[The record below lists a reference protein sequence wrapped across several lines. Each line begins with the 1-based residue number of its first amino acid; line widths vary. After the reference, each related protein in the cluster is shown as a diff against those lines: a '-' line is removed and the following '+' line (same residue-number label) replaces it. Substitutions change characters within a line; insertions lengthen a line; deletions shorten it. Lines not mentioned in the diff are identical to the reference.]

1 MQNKK
6 VRWLRNTSSIWNLVF
21 AKKVLNQVQNNVF
34 ISSRCFCVTLRWI
47 SIATFWPK
55 RKKVFFHIGTFLAYH
70 TFLKN
75 KDGKKWNSKSQI
87 FKRWQK
93 NPVAND
99 CSLNVLFFEI
109 SYIIY
114 FHIGTEI
121 FEFKLY
127 QFSNIWLNLFSLF
140 AKVRP
145 LFESSQT
152 TTRML
157 LVHLKRVQSWVGLNG
172 ATNSKLQFQLF
183 TKGQP
188 VWSNN
193 KKIAKTMFAISCK
206 IPCEEGGPLCSFD
219 CGLMS
224 C

>member
-1 MQNKK
+1 
-6 VRWLRNTSSIWNLVF
+6 
-21 AKKVLNQVQNNVF
+21 VQNNVF

-114 FHIGTEI
+114 FHIGTTI
-121 FEFKLY
+121 FRLKLY

-140 AKVRP
+140 EKVRP

-152 TTRML
+152 TTKML
-157 LVHLKRVQSWVGLNG
+157 LVHLKRVQSWAGLNG
-172 ATNSKLQFQLF
+172 LKLQIPNYNSNCSPKVNLF
-183 TKGQP
+183 DRTT
-188 VWSNN
+188 

>member
-1 MQNKK
+1 
-6 VRWLRNTSSIWNLVF
+6 L
-21 AKKVLNQVQNNVF
+21 AKKSF
-34 ISSRCFCVTLRWI
+34 
-47 SIATFWPK
+47 
-55 RKKVFFHIGTFLAYH
+55 
-70 TFLKN
+70 
-75 KDGKKWNSKSQI
+75 
-87 FKRWQK
+87 
-93 NPVAND
+93 
-99 CSLNVLFFEI
+99 CSLNILFFEI

-140 AKVRP
+140 VKVRP

-152 TTRML
+152 TTKML
-157 LVHLKRVQSWVGLNG
+157 LVHLKRVQSWAGLNG

>member
-1 MQNKK
+1 MF
-6 VRWLRNTSSIWNLVF
+6 S
-21 AKKVLNQVQNNVF
+21 
-34 ISSRCFCVTLRWI
+34 
-47 SIATFWPK
+47 
-55 RKKVFFHIGTFLAYH
+55 
-70 TFLKN
+70 
-75 KDGKKWNSKSQI
+75 D
-87 FKRWQK
+87 
-93 NPVAND
+93 
-99 CSLNVLFFEI
+99 I

-152 TTRML
+152 TTKML
-157 LVHLKRVQSWVGLNG
+157 LVHLKRVQSWAGLNG

-193 KKIAKTMFAISCK
+193 KKLRKRCLLFRARFHAKKGVLSVRSIVASCHVKEQVVLLWHFISLFLSFFVDFKTICFVSSK
-206 IPCEEGGPLCSFD
+206 LFLFFCSLSTNF
-219 CGLMS
+219 
-224 C
+224 